1 MDDAKVVATY
11 PSPQGWRGRLMLG
24 MMNRG
29 HAPLSRWGLSLLSPD
44 KDAHVLDV
52 GCGGGANIARL
63 LRRCPDG
70 GGGWLGCVSGERGVQ
85 QKEEPAGVGPLQH
98 HPG

>member
-1 MDDAKVVATY
+1 
-11 PSPQGWRGRLMLG
+11 MLG

-63 LRRCPDG
+63 LRRCPEGAVDG
-70 GGGWLGCVSGERGVQ
+70 LDASAESVAYSKKKNRRALDRCSIIQGDIRALPYGN
-85 QKEEPAGVGPLQH
+85 AT
-98 HPG
+98 